1 MRSFDV
7 LRGCERWDQGR
18 GHLRHKHRV
27 VVGLAFCG
35 GQFVGQ
41 LRRRSNEATLSLRSW
56 AFDGTVE
63 SIGVTHDSRLGS
75 VPSATF
81 SVNRWYKG
89 GNDEKVTV
97 QYEVGSISEFVPA
110 TGPGT
115 RMLLAGEPRWG
126 GQPLDDPVA
135 WGCGFSL
142 PWTDTAERA
151 WVKSFAAGAA
161 VNGSDA
167 TVPMLATDEVLRP
180 GEPRRFDLSIHCGAR
195 VLSWKFNDRWW
206 KTDEAGPEP
215 DWVPAGWPSPT
226 TNSGVIVTV
235 ELSADE
241 STLSVRYADTTVQY
255 HAGDLLSADLCA

>member
-1 MRSFDV
+1 MAVTTSGSCV
-7 LRGCERWDQGR
+7 AE
-18 GHLRHKHRV
+18 
-27 VVGLAFCG
+27 
-35 GQFVGQ
+35 
-41 LRRRSNEATLSLRSW
+41 SNASTLSQRSW

-63 SIGVTHDSRLGS
+63 SIGVTEDSRVGS

-89 GNDEKVTV
+89 GHDEKVTV
-97 QYEVGSISEFVPA
+97 QYEAGSISEFVPA
-110 TGPGT
+110 TGPGA
-115 RMLLAGEPRWG
+115 RMLVAGEPRWG

-142 PWTDTAERA
+142 PWTDSAERA
-151 WVKSFAAGAA
+151 WAKSFAAEAA

-180 GEPRRFDLSIHCGAR
+180 GEPRRFDLFIHCGAR
-195 VLSWKFNDRWW
+195 VLGWKFNDRWW

-215 DWVPAGWPSPT
+215 DWVPAGWPSPAA
-226 TNSGVIVTV
+226 NSWATVII

-241 STLSVRYADTTVQY
+241 STLSVRYADTTVHY
-255 HAGDLLSADLCA
+255 HPGDLLPGDLFA